1 MRKLVA
7 GLLLA
12 VTLTGCS
19 ATSALTGLV
28 GSKPDV
34 SAQVGAE
41 NTKQTVGLN
50 NKVDSSTTNK
60 TDVQDSNVGTLDTSS
75 KKQVQTISTGT
86 IQAERLQVVNN
97 DSYSLIL
104 AGLAGASIP
113 LVFLVVILV
122 IRKLFR
128 KKGQQDDLGRGRSW
142 GRPRYQGRC
151 SSYRRYGIRRL
162 VGGVNELEL
171 EHYQLHH
178 CDCVCSANPGV
189 ECVLQEAYIQAPRG
203 AGT

>member
-60 TDVQDSNVGTLDTSS
+60 TDVSDSNVGTLDTSS

-86 IQAERLQVVNN
+86 IQAEHLQVINN

-113 LVFLVVILV
+113 PVFLVVILV

-128 KKGQQDDLGRGRSW
+128 KKGQQDD
-142 GRPRYQGRC
+142 
-151 SSYRRYGIRRL
+151 
-162 VGGVNELEL
+162 
-171 EHYQLHH
+171 
-178 CDCVCSANPGV
+178 
-189 ECVLQEAYIQAPRG
+189 
-203 AGT
+203 

>member
-28 GSKPDV
+28 GSKPEV

-41 NTKQTVGLN
+41 NTKQVLGLN

-113 LVFLVVILV
+113 LVFLVTILV

-128 KKGQQDDLGRGRSW
+128 KKGQQDD
-142 GRPRYQGRC
+142 
-151 SSYRRYGIRRL
+151 
-162 VGGVNELEL
+162 
-171 EHYQLHH
+171 
-178 CDCVCSANPGV
+178 
-189 ECVLQEAYIQAPRG
+189 
-203 AGT
+203 

>member
-128 KKGQQDDLGRGRSW
+128 KKVQQDD
-142 GRPRYQGRC
+142 
-151 SSYRRYGIRRL
+151 
-162 VGGVNELEL
+162 
-171 EHYQLHH
+171 
-178 CDCVCSANPGV
+178 
-189 ECVLQEAYIQAPRG
+189 
-203 AGT
+203 

>member
-50 NKVDSSTTNK
+50 NKVDTSTTNK
-60 TDVQDSNVGTLDTSS
+60 TDVHDSNVGTLDTSS

-128 KKGQQDDLGRGRSW
+128 KKGQQDD
-142 GRPRYQGRC
+142 
-151 SSYRRYGIRRL
+151 
-162 VGGVNELEL
+162 
-171 EHYQLHH
+171 
-178 CDCVCSANPGV
+178 
-189 ECVLQEAYIQAPRG
+189 
-203 AGT
+203 

>member
-41 NTKQTVGLN
+41 NTKQTLGLN

-75 KKQVQTISTGT
+75 KKKVQTISTGT

-104 AGLAGASIP
+104 AELAGASVP

-128 KKGQQDDLGRGRSW
+128 KKGQQDD
-142 GRPRYQGRC
+142 
-151 SSYRRYGIRRL
+151 
-162 VGGVNELEL
+162 
-171 EHYQLHH
+171 
-178 CDCVCSANPGV
+178 
-189 ECVLQEAYIQAPRG
+189 
-203 AGT
+203 

>member
-1 MRKLVA
+1 MRKPVA

-41 NTKQTVGLN
+41 NTKQTLGLN

-113 LVFLVVILV
+113 LVFLVVTLV

-128 KKGQQDDLGRGRSW
+128 KKGQQDD
-142 GRPRYQGRC
+142 
-151 SSYRRYGIRRL
+151 
-162 VGGVNELEL
+162 
-171 EHYQLHH
+171 
-178 CDCVCSANPGV
+178 
-189 ECVLQEAYIQAPRG
+189 
-203 AGT
+203 

>member
-1 MRKLVA
+1 MRKRVA

-128 KKGQQDDLGRGRSW
+128 KKGQQDD
-142 GRPRYQGRC
+142 
-151 SSYRRYGIRRL
+151 
-162 VGGVNELEL
+162 
-171 EHYQLHH
+171 
-178 CDCVCSANPGV
+178 
-189 ECVLQEAYIQAPRG
+189 
-203 AGT
+203 

>member
-60 TDVQDSNVGTLDTSS
+60 TDVSDSNVGTLDTSS

-104 AGLAGASIP
+104 AELAGASIP

-128 KKGQQDDLGRGRSW
+128 KKGQQDD
-142 GRPRYQGRC
+142 
-151 SSYRRYGIRRL
+151 
-162 VGGVNELEL
+162 
-171 EHYQLHH
+171 
-178 CDCVCSANPGV
+178 
-189 ECVLQEAYIQAPRG
+189 
-203 AGT
+203 

>member
-75 KKQVQTISTGT
+75 KRQVQTISTGT

-104 AGLAGASIP
+104 AGLAGAGIP

-128 KKGQQDDLGRGRSW
+128 EKEQQDD
-142 GRPRYQGRC
+142 
-151 SSYRRYGIRRL
+151 
-162 VGGVNELEL
+162 
-171 EHYQLHH
+171 
-178 CDCVCSANPGV
+178 
-189 ECVLQEAYIQAPRG
+189 
-203 AGT
+203 

>member
-41 NTKQTVGLN
+41 NTKQTLGLN

-113 LVFLVVILV
+113 LVFLVTILV

-128 KKGQQDDLGRGRSW
+128 KKGQQDD
-142 GRPRYQGRC
+142 
-151 SSYRRYGIRRL
+151 
-162 VGGVNELEL
+162 
-171 EHYQLHH
+171 
-178 CDCVCSANPGV
+178 
-189 ECVLQEAYIQAPRG
+189 
-203 AGT
+203 

>member
-60 TDVQDSNVGTLDTSS
+60 TDVSDSNVGTLDTSS

-104 AGLAGASIP
+104 AGLVGASIP
-113 LVFLVVILV
+113 LVSLVVILV

-128 KKGQQDDLGRGRSW
+128 KKGQQDD
-142 GRPRYQGRC
+142 
-151 SSYRRYGIRRL
+151 
-162 VGGVNELEL
+162 
-171 EHYQLHH
+171 
-178 CDCVCSANPGV
+178 
-189 ECVLQEAYIQAPRG
+189 
-203 AGT
+203 

>member
-1 MRKLVA
+1 MHKLVA
-7 GLLLA
+7 GLLLV

-28 GSKPDV
+28 GSKPEV

-41 NTKQTVGLN
+41 NTKQMLGLN

-86 IQAERLQVVNN
+86 IQADRLQVVNN

-113 LVFLVVILV
+113 LVFLVTILV

-128 KKGQQDDLGRGRSW
+128 KKGQQDD
-142 GRPRYQGRC
+142 
-151 SSYRRYGIRRL
+151 
-162 VGGVNELEL
+162 
-171 EHYQLHH
+171 
-178 CDCVCSANPGV
+178 
-189 ECVLQEAYIQAPRG
+189 
-203 AGT
+203 

>member
-7 GLLLA
+7 ELLLA

-19 ATSALTGLV
+19 VTSALTGLV

-41 NTKQTVGLN
+41 NTKQTLGLN

-60 TDVQDSNVGTLDTSS
+60 TDVSDSNVGTLDTSS

-104 AGLAGASIP
+104 AGLAGAGIP

-128 KKGQQDDLGRGRSW
+128 KKGQQDD
-142 GRPRYQGRC
+142 
-151 SSYRRYGIRRL
+151 
-162 VGGVNELEL
+162 
-171 EHYQLHH
+171 
-178 CDCVCSANPGV
+178 
-189 ECVLQEAYIQAPRG
+189 
-203 AGT
+203 

>member
-7 GLLLA
+7 GLLLT

-50 NKVDSSTTNK
+50 NKVDSSTANK
-60 TDVQDSNVGTLDTSS
+60 TDVSDSNVGTLDTSS

-113 LVFLVVILV
+113 LVFLVVVLV

-128 KKGQQDDLGRGRSW
+128 KKGQQDD
-142 GRPRYQGRC
+142 
-151 SSYRRYGIRRL
+151 
-162 VGGVNELEL
+162 
-171 EHYQLHH
+171 
-178 CDCVCSANPGV
+178 
-189 ECVLQEAYIQAPRG
+189 
-203 AGT
+203 

>member
-19 ATSALTGLV
+19 ATPALTGLV

-60 TDVQDSNVGTLDTSS
+60 TDVQDANVGTLDTSS

-128 KKGQQDDLGRGRSW
+128 KKGQQDD
-142 GRPRYQGRC
+142 
-151 SSYRRYGIRRL
+151 
-162 VGGVNELEL
+162 
-171 EHYQLHH
+171 
-178 CDCVCSANPGV
+178 
-189 ECVLQEAYIQAPRG
+189 
-203 AGT
+203 

>member
-7 GLLLA
+7 GLLLV

-28 GSKPDV
+28 GSKPEV

-41 NTKQTVGLN
+41 NTKQVLGLS

-113 LVFLVVILV
+113 LVFLVTILV

-128 KKGQQDDLGRGRSW
+128 KKGQQDD
-142 GRPRYQGRC
+142 
-151 SSYRRYGIRRL
+151 
-162 VGGVNELEL
+162 
-171 EHYQLHH
+171 
-178 CDCVCSANPGV
+178 
-189 ECVLQEAYIQAPRG
+189 
-203 AGT
+203 

>member
-60 TDVQDSNVGTLDTSS
+60 TDVSDSNVGTLDTSS

-104 AGLAGASIP
+104 AGLDGASIP
-113 LVFLVVILV
+113 LVLLVFILV

-128 KKGQQDDLGRGRSW
+128 KKGQQD
-142 GRPRYQGRC
+142 
-151 SSYRRYGIRRL
+151 
-162 VGGVNELEL
+162 E
-171 EHYQLHH
+171 
-178 CDCVCSANPGV
+178 
-189 ECVLQEAYIQAPRG
+189 
-203 AGT
+203 

>member
-7 GLLLA
+7 GLLLV

-28 GSKPDV
+28 GSKPEV

-41 NTKQTVGLN
+41 NTKQMLGLN

-75 KKQVQTISTGT
+75 KKQMQTISTGT

-113 LVFLVVILV
+113 LVFLVTVLV

-128 KKGQQDDLGRGRSW
+128 KKGQQDD
-142 GRPRYQGRC
+142 
-151 SSYRRYGIRRL
+151 
-162 VGGVNELEL
+162 
-171 EHYQLHH
+171 
-178 CDCVCSANPGV
+178 
-189 ECVLQEAYIQAPRG
+189 
-203 AGT
+203 

>member
-1 MRKLVA
+1 MHKLVA

-28 GSKPDV
+28 GSKPEV

-41 NTKQTVGLN
+41 NTKQMLGLN

-113 LVFLVVILV
+113 LVFLVIILV

-128 KKGQQDDLGRGRSW
+128 KKGQQDD
-142 GRPRYQGRC
+142 
-151 SSYRRYGIRRL
+151 
-162 VGGVNELEL
+162 
-171 EHYQLHH
+171 
-178 CDCVCSANPGV
+178 
-189 ECVLQEAYIQAPRG
+189 
-203 AGT
+203 

>member
-7 GLLLA
+7 GLLFS

-128 KKGQQDDLGRGRSW
+128 KKGQQDD
-142 GRPRYQGRC
+142 
-151 SSYRRYGIRRL
+151 
-162 VGGVNELEL
+162 
-171 EHYQLHH
+171 
-178 CDCVCSANPGV
+178 
-189 ECVLQEAYIQAPRG
+189 
-203 AGT
+203 

>member
-7 GLLLA
+7 GLLLV

-28 GSKPDV
+28 GSKPEV

-41 NTKQTVGLN
+41 NTKQMLGLN

-113 LVFLVVILV
+113 LVFLVTTLV

-128 KKGQQDDLGRGRSW
+128 KKGQQDD
-142 GRPRYQGRC
+142 
-151 SSYRRYGIRRL
+151 
-162 VGGVNELEL
+162 
-171 EHYQLHH
+171 
-178 CDCVCSANPGV
+178 
-189 ECVLQEAYIQAPRG
+189 
-203 AGT
+203 

>member
-86 IQAERLQVVNN
+86 IQAGRLQVVNN

-128 KKGQQDDLGRGRSW
+128 KKGQQDD
-142 GRPRYQGRC
+142 
-151 SSYRRYGIRRL
+151 
-162 VGGVNELEL
+162 
-171 EHYQLHH
+171 
-178 CDCVCSANPGV
+178 
-189 ECVLQEAYIQAPRG
+189 
-203 AGT
+203 

>member
-60 TDVQDSNVGTLDTSS
+60 TDVQDSDVGTLDTSS

-128 KKGQQDDLGRGRSW
+128 KKEQRDD
-142 GRPRYQGRC
+142 
-151 SSYRRYGIRRL
+151 
-162 VGGVNELEL
+162 
-171 EHYQLHH
+171 
-178 CDCVCSANPGV
+178 
-189 ECVLQEAYIQAPRG
+189 
-203 AGT
+203 

>member
-60 TDVQDSNVGTLDTSS
+60 TDVSDSNVGTLDTSS

-128 KKGQQDDLGRGRSW
+128 KRGQQDD
-142 GRPRYQGRC
+142 
-151 SSYRRYGIRRL
+151 
-162 VGGVNELEL
+162 
-171 EHYQLHH
+171 
-178 CDCVCSANPGV
+178 
-189 ECVLQEAYIQAPRG
+189 
-203 AGT
+203 

>member
-60 TDVQDSNVGTLDTSS
+60 TDVQDSNVGNLDTSS

-113 LVFLVVILV
+113 LVFLAVILV
-122 IRKLFR
+122 IRKMFR
-128 KKGQQDDLGRGRSW
+128 KKGQQDD
-142 GRPRYQGRC
+142 
-151 SSYRRYGIRRL
+151 
-162 VGGVNELEL
+162 
-171 EHYQLHH
+171 
-178 CDCVCSANPGV
+178 
-189 ECVLQEAYIQAPRG
+189 
-203 AGT
+203 

>member
-7 GLLLA
+7 GLLLV

-28 GSKPDV
+28 GSKPEV

-41 NTKQTVGLN
+41 NTKQMLGLN

-113 LVFLVVILV
+113 LVFLVIILV
-122 IRKLFR
+122 IRKLFK
-128 KKGQQDDLGRGRSW
+128 KKGQQDD
-142 GRPRYQGRC
+142 
-151 SSYRRYGIRRL
+151 
-162 VGGVNELEL
+162 
-171 EHYQLHH
+171 
-178 CDCVCSANPGV
+178 
-189 ECVLQEAYIQAPRG
+189 
-203 AGT
+203 

>member
-1 MRKLVA
+1 MRSLVA
-7 GLLLA
+7 GLLLT

-41 NTKQTVGLN
+41 NTKQTLGLN
-50 NKVDSSTTNK
+50 NKVDSSTSNK
-60 TDVQDSNVGTLDTSS
+60 TEVADSTVGTLDTSS

-128 KKGQQDDLGRGRSW
+128 SKGQKEQQDD
-142 GRPRYQGRC
+142 
-151 SSYRRYGIRRL
+151 
-162 VGGVNELEL
+162 
-171 EHYQLHH
+171 
-178 CDCVCSANPGV
+178 
-189 ECVLQEAYIQAPRG
+189 
-203 AGT
+203 

>member
-86 IQAERLQVVNN
+86 IRAERLQVVNN

-128 KKGQQDDLGRGRSW
+128 KKGQQDD
-142 GRPRYQGRC
+142 
-151 SSYRRYGIRRL
+151 
-162 VGGVNELEL
+162 
-171 EHYQLHH
+171 
-178 CDCVCSANPGV
+178 
-189 ECVLQEAYIQAPRG
+189 
-203 AGT
+203 

>member
-1 MRKLVA
+1 MCNLVA

-60 TDVQDSNVGTLDTSS
+60 TDVSDSNVGTLDTSS
-75 KKQVQTISTGT
+75 NKQVQTISTGT

-128 KKGQQDDLGRGRSW
+128 KKGQQDD
-142 GRPRYQGRC
+142 
-151 SSYRRYGIRRL
+151 
-162 VGGVNELEL
+162 
-171 EHYQLHH
+171 
-178 CDCVCSANPGV
+178 
-189 ECVLQEAYIQAPRG
+189 
-203 AGT
+203 

>member
-7 GLLLA
+7 GLLLV

-19 ATSALTGLV
+19 ATSALAGLV
-28 GSKPDV
+28 GSTPEV

-41 NTKQTVGLN
+41 NTKQVLGLN

-113 LVFLVVILV
+113 LVFLVTILV

-128 KKGQQDDLGRGRSW
+128 KKGQQDD
-142 GRPRYQGRC
+142 
-151 SSYRRYGIRRL
+151 
-162 VGGVNELEL
+162 
-171 EHYQLHH
+171 
-178 CDCVCSANPGV
+178 
-189 ECVLQEAYIQAPRG
+189 
-203 AGT
+203 

>member
-60 TDVQDSNVGTLDTSS
+60 TDVSDSNVGTLDTSS

-86 IQAERLQVVNN
+86 IQAERLQVINN

-113 LVFLVVILV
+113 PVFLVVVLV

-128 KKGQQDDLGRGRSW
+128 KKGQQDD
-142 GRPRYQGRC
+142 
-151 SSYRRYGIRRL
+151 
-162 VGGVNELEL
+162 
-171 EHYQLHH
+171 
-178 CDCVCSANPGV
+178 
-189 ECVLQEAYIQAPRG
+189 
-203 AGT
+203 

>member
-34 SAQVGAE
+34 SAQVGSE

-122 IRKLFR
+122 IRKLF
-128 KKGQQDDLGRGRSW
+128 KKKEQQDD
-142 GRPRYQGRC
+142 
-151 SSYRRYGIRRL
+151 
-162 VGGVNELEL
+162 
-171 EHYQLHH
+171 
-178 CDCVCSANPGV
+178 
-189 ECVLQEAYIQAPRG
+189 
-203 AGT
+203 

>member
-128 KKGQQDDLGRGRSW
+128 KRGQRDD
-142 GRPRYQGRC
+142 
-151 SSYRRYGIRRL
+151 
-162 VGGVNELEL
+162 
-171 EHYQLHH
+171 
-178 CDCVCSANPGV
+178 
-189 ECVLQEAYIQAPRG
+189 
-203 AGT
+203 

>member
-1 MRKLVA
+1 MYKLVA

-28 GSKPDV
+28 GSKPEV

-41 NTKQTVGLN
+41 NTKQMLGLN

-60 TDVQDSNVGTLDTSS
+60 TDIQDSNVGALDTSS

-113 LVFLVVILV
+113 LVFLVTILV

-128 KKGQQDDLGRGRSW
+128 KKGQQDD
-142 GRPRYQGRC
+142 
-151 SSYRRYGIRRL
+151 
-162 VGGVNELEL
+162 
-171 EHYQLHH
+171 
-178 CDCVCSANPGV
+178 
-189 ECVLQEAYIQAPRG
+189 
-203 AGT
+203 

>member
-128 KKGQQDDLGRGRSW
+128 KRGQQDD
-142 GRPRYQGRC
+142 
-151 SSYRRYGIRRL
+151 
-162 VGGVNELEL
+162 
-171 EHYQLHH
+171 
-178 CDCVCSANPGV
+178 
-189 ECVLQEAYIQAPRG
+189 
-203 AGT
+203 

>member
-50 NKVDSSTTNK
+50 NKVDSSTANK
-60 TDVQDSNVGTLDTSS
+60 TDVQDSSVGTLDTSS

-128 KKGQQDDLGRGRSW
+128 KKGQQDD
-142 GRPRYQGRC
+142 
-151 SSYRRYGIRRL
+151 
-162 VGGVNELEL
+162 
-171 EHYQLHH
+171 
-178 CDCVCSANPGV
+178 
-189 ECVLQEAYIQAPRG
+189 
-203 AGT
+203 

>member
-60 TDVQDSNVGTLDTSS
+60 TDVSDSNVGTLDTSS
-75 KKQVQTISTGT
+75 KKLVQTISTGI

-104 AGLAGASIP
+104 AGLAGAGIP

-128 KKGQQDDLGRGRSW
+128 KKGQQDD
-142 GRPRYQGRC
+142 
-151 SSYRRYGIRRL
+151 
-162 VGGVNELEL
+162 
-171 EHYQLHH
+171 
-178 CDCVCSANPGV
+178 
-189 ECVLQEAYIQAPRG
+189 
-203 AGT
+203 

>member
-1 MRKLVA
+1 MRKLIA
-7 GLLLA
+7 GLLLV

-28 GSKPDV
+28 GSKPEV

-41 NTKQTVGLN
+41 NTKQMLGLN

-60 TDVQDSNVGTLDTSS
+60 TDLQDSNVGTLDTSS

-113 LVFLVVILV
+113 LVFLVIILV

-128 KKGQQDDLGRGRSW
+128 KKGQQDD
-142 GRPRYQGRC
+142 
-151 SSYRRYGIRRL
+151 
-162 VGGVNELEL
+162 
-171 EHYQLHH
+171 
-178 CDCVCSANPGV
+178 
-189 ECVLQEAYIQAPRG
+189 
-203 AGT
+203 

>member
-113 LVFLVVILV
+113 MVFLVVILV

-128 KKGQQDDLGRGRSW
+128 KKEQQDD
-142 GRPRYQGRC
+142 
-151 SSYRRYGIRRL
+151 
-162 VGGVNELEL
+162 
-171 EHYQLHH
+171 
-178 CDCVCSANPGV
+178 
-189 ECVLQEAYIQAPRG
+189 
-203 AGT
+203 